1 MKIISVPT
9 EKFRFQNP
17 IFHLFYAEMK
27 KQGVEAG
34 DFRFKD
40 LFARDLAIFQVHFPE
55 HFAMNYAPASAF
67 LRSCGLLA
75 AMLICKLRGVRT
87 VWTVHNVDP
96 FEKRNMLL
104 YKVLMRVFVRLVD
117 GCVFLSSSSEQQ
129 FKLQFP
135 WAQPKLAALIPHPAY
150 PVRVIAEPTG
160 ETVIVGM
167 VGEQKTY
174 KQPLQSLR
182 LFETAHRLVN
192 AHLLVAGKVHDAETF
207 RQAFSAL
214 PADHVR
220 WIDRRLDDEELE
232 RSTGQVHFVLLPY
245 SMITNSGAAIYALSC
260 ERAIIASPLLLFYE
274 LRELFGPKWVRI
286 ADGAE
291 NEASFWT
298 KPTLGDREALKRRL
312 ETIGIGVTAGRHVE
326 FFKRLRGL
334 SPISQGRREDSPLKK
349 RRPAA

>member
-9 EKFRFQNP
+9 EKFRLQNP
-17 IFHLFYAEMK
+17 IFHLFYAELRR
-27 KQGVEAG
+27 QGVAAA
-34 DFRFKD
+34 DFRFMD

-55 HFAMNYAPASAF
+55 HFAMNYGPASAL

-75 AMLICKLRGVRT
+75 AMLICKARGVPT

-104 YKVLMRVFVRLVD
+104 YTLLMTAFVRLVD
-117 GCVFLSSSSEQQ
+117 GCVFLSRSSEQQ
-129 FKLQFP
+129 FRRQFP
-135 WAQPKLAALIPHPAY
+135 RARPKVSALIPHPAY
-150 PVRVIAEPTG
+150 PVRAAAEPAG

-167 VGEQKTY
+167 IGEQKPY

-182 LFETAHRLVN
+182 LFQAAQRLVK
-192 AHLLVAGKVHDAETF
+192 ARLLVAGKVHDPEPF
-207 RQAFSAL
+207 HQALSAL
-214 PADHVR
+214 PADDVN

-232 RSTGQVHFVLLPY
+232 QMTGQANFVLLPY

-260 ERAIIASPLLLFYE
+260 ERVIVASPLPLFYE
-274 LRELFGPKWVRI
+274 LRDVFGPEWVRI

-291 NEASFWT
+291 NQASFWT
-298 KPTLGDREALKRRL
+298 KPTVADHRGLKRRL
-312 ETIGIGVTAGRHVE
+312 ETISIGATAERHVE

-334 SPISQGRREDSPLKK
+334 SPVSQSRGEESPLKK